1 MDYYNQAITQ
11 GLNVRLKTFKQLE
24 RKFKVDTLRH
34 WERQTLLEKE
44 SKNSGIKNMN

>member
-11 GLNVRLKTFKQLE
+11 GLNIRLKTFKQVE
-24 RKFKVDTLRH
+24 RKLREDTLRY
-34 WERQTLLEKE
+34 WERKTLLEKE